1 MHPELSK
8 LEKTFELSILTKIDD
23 PLLDEYHIE
32 LWMKRDDLLHPV
44 ISGNKWR
51 KLKYS
56 LDQVLSSGADT
67 LISMGGAY
75 SNHLHALAYTGKL
88 LRLKTQGFIRGE
100 QPATLTPTL
109 MDLQNWGMELTFVSR
124 SDYRLLR
131 QYKGCHDLPGL
142 KPQQY
147 WLPEGGAQA
156 LALKG
161 VAELVNEI
169 DILYDMLCVPCGTGT
184 TLAGIIEAVPESV
197 SVLGF
202 AALKN
207 AGFLQ
212 ADVEALLPRPGT
224 KKPVQNNVIKRSSHP
239 NPLPEGEIIK
249 CSNHFMHIPDWHINL
264 DYHFGGFATTTPEL
278 MRFITDFEGKTHI
291 PLEPVYTGKMM
302 YALYDL
308 ITKQFFKP
316 GQRIIAVHTGG
327 LQGKRGYST

>member
-8 LEKTFELSILTKIDD
+8 LEKAFKPSILTKIND
-23 PLLDEYHIE
+23 PLLDQYPIE

-56 LDQVLSSGADT
+56 LDHALSSGADT

-75 SNHLHALAYTGKL
+75 SNHLHALAYAGKAL
-88 LRLKTQGFIRGE
+88 GLKTIGLIRGE
-100 QPATLTPTL
+100 QPETLTPAL
-109 MDLQNWGMELTFVSR
+109 CDMQNWGMELKFVFR

-131 QYKGCHDLPGL
+131 QYKGCHDLPEL
-142 KPQQY
+142 NPQQY

-161 VAELVNEI
+161 VVELVNEI
-169 DILYDMLCVPCGTGT
+169 DVLYDILCAPCGTGA
-184 TLAGIIEAVPESV
+184 TLAGIIDAVPEPV

-207 AGFLQ
+207 AEFLQ
-212 ADVEALLPRPGT
+212 ADVESLLPRP
-224 KKPVQNNVIKRSSHP
+224 
-239 NPLPEGEIIK
+239 
-249 CSNHFMHIPDWHINL
+249 CSNWQINQN
-264 DYHFGGFATTTPEL
+264 YHFGGFAKITAEL
-278 MRFITDFEGKTHI
+278 MAFITDFEHKTGI

-308 ITKQFFKP
+308 ITQHTFKP

-327 LQGKRGYST
+327 LQGKRGFTT